1 MAIVFNKTCKYAD
14 EEEEKNL
21 ETTYVVM
28 GSILRYTFREDCE
41 NISKLYK
48 LQISFTDKEDAI
60 RFLKNLFPNREFVN
74 DAIRFEITP
83 NNNKE
88 AYVKDGDFSLGDE
101 LFYCV
106 YKRTVA
112 VRNPAD
118 TINKKRKNKKE
129 NIDSIVYSYEE
140 IEALKEASFELKKK
154 VMTNLFG
161 AAIANRL
168 FRNNI
173 NSLDE
178 LRDYY
183 KKMPFVEGNKNYYYW
198 RGIGTKRY
206 NIISEYFKKEE
217 SK

>member
-1 MAIVFNKTCKYAD
+1 MAIVFNKPCKYDDKD
-14 EEEEKNL
+14 EKQDL

-28 GSILRYTFREDCE
+28 GSILRYEFREDYE
-41 NISKLYK
+41 KIAKLYK

-60 RFLKNLFPNREFVN
+60 RFLKNLFPNRELVN

-101 LFYCV
+101 LFYCI

-112 VRNPAD
+112 VHKPKDA
-118 TINKKRKNKKE
+118 IKKRKNKKE

-140 IEALKEASFELKKK
+140 IEVLKEASFELKKK
-154 VMTNLFG
+154 VIINLFG
-161 AAIANRL
+161 TAIANCL

-178 LRDYY
+178 LREYY
-183 KKMPFVEGNKNYYYW
+183 KNAPFVEGGKNYYDW
-198 RGIGTKRY
+198 RGIGIKRY